1 MKKKIFLIGV
11 IAASLAGGIIIAADH
26 IDAPSVT
33 GSGSVSLGTDITDV
47 YAFQSPAD
55 NSKMVFVMNTQGLL
69 SPSASATASFP
80 SNVMYEF
87 NIDNTGDNMED
98 LVIQALIQNGKM
110 RVYGP
115 VAPTV
120 KGTTSTVLT
129 AGTVIEVGVTP
140 YGSAAISATGS
151 TGVKVFAGPRDD
163 PFFFDLARFKEII
176 AGTQT
181 AFRTTGVD
189 FFAGTNVMSIVVEVP
204 KAMLGSAA
212 TINVWAETKSK

>member
-1 MKKKIFLIGV
+1 MKKKFLLIAV
-11 IAASLAGGIIIAADH
+11 IAASLTGGILIAADH

-47 YAFQSPAD
+47 YAFQSPSD
-55 NSKMVFVMNTQGLL
+55 NTKMVFVINSQGLL
-69 SPSASATASFP
+69 SPSASGTASFP
-80 SNVMYEF
+80 ANVLYEL

-98 LVIQALIQNGKM
+98 LVIQALVQNGKM

-120 KGTTSTVLT
+120 KGTSSTVLT
-129 AGTVIEVGVTP
+129 AGAVTEVGVTP
-140 YGSAAISATGS
+140 YGSAAISTTSSA
-151 TGVKVFAGPRDD
+151 GVKIFAGPRDD

-181 AFRTTGVD
+181 GFRATGVD
-189 FFAGTNVMSIVVEVP
+189 FFAGTNVMSIIVEVP
-204 KAMLGSAA
+204 KAMLGAAA

>member
-1 MKKKIFLIGV
+1 MKKKFLLIAV
-11 IAASLAGGIIIAADH
+11 LAASLTGGIIVAADH
-26 IDAPSVT
+26 VDAPSVT
-33 GSGSVSLGTDITDV
+33 GTGNVSLGADITDV

-55 NSKMVFVMNTQGLL
+55 NSKMVFVLNTQGLL
-69 SPSASATASFP
+69 SPSASATVSFP
-80 SNVMYEF
+80 SNVLYEI

-98 LVIQALIQNGKM
+98 LVIQALVQNGKM

-129 AGTVIEVGVTP
+129 AGSVTEVGVTP
-140 YGSAAISATGS
+140 YGSSAISATGTS
-151 TGVKVFAGPRDD
+151 GVKIFAGPRDD

-181 AFRTTGVD
+181 GFRTTGID

-204 KAMLGSAA
+204 KTMLGSAA